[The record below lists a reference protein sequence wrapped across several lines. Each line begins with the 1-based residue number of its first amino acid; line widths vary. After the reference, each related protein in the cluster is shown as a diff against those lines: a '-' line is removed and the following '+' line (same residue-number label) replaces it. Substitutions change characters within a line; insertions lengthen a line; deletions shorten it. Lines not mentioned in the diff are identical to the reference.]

1 VLLYIIVL
9 PFPSVYYFCK
19 DSNDE
24 PLEEEEEGEWSQGA
38 LTGALPTASSTQP
51 LQAGSNGGMP
61 VFFVVVVLFLFF
73 WGGLQTRHCLCLASH
88 CLSSTLHC
96 LYLAFHCLSSAFH
109 CLSSTLVFI
118 WPSTAEPGMLVFHS
132 PCSKYGLT
140 SKLMALITSMVVK
153 HQQPNPGWASPTRS
167 HPTTDSRWT
176 AMRRTAPSSQW
187 PPPSSL
193 AL

>member
-61 VFFVVVVLFLFF
+61 VFFVVVFLFLFF
-73 WGGLQTRHCLCLASH
+73 FGGGACSPAT
-88 CLSSTLHC
+88 
-96 LYLAFHCLSSAFH
+96 AFAWPRTAFPRPF
-109 CLSSTLVFI
+109 TAFI
-118 WPSTAEPGMLVFHS
+118 WPFTAS
-132 PCSKYGLT
+132 PRPFIAFPRPLPLFGRP
-140 SKLMALITSMVVK
+140 
-153 HQQPNPGWASPTRS
+153 QPNPGC
-167 HPTTDSRWT
+167 
-176 AMRRTAPSSQW
+176 
-187 PPPSSL
+187 
-193 AL
+193 